1 MAEKQ
6 LQPIKDN
13 PELIEEL
20 EAQIDVILYDILFAP
35 LIKSI
40 KENKRIFFNERDNS
54 AIIKAI
60 KSGQIRYGNNIF
72 TGQFNATTAKEFKKL
87 GIKYNKRIKGY
98 TKEMNN
104 LPISIQVAIAQR
116 EDSYKQMARQLV
128 ATVDKI
134 NLNIDEATKNIN
146 FDDTLEKVY
155 SDINKQFK
163 KTVTDKIGLSINF
176 TADQIRILSQEYTNN
191 LKLYITEFTQ
201 KETLLLRQ
209 KAEDIVLS
217 GTRAKDFT
225 KIIEERFAVS
235 TKKAKFLAKQEIS
248 LLTSKYKQVKY
259 ESVGVSKYKWSISNV
274 RTRPDHKALN
284 GKVFSFDD
292 PPISNTS
299 TGARNNPGEDFGCN
313 CQAIP
318 IIEV

>member
-20 EAQIDVILYDILFAP
+20 EAQIDIILYDILFAP
-35 LIKSI
+35 LIESI
-40 KENKRIFFNERDNS
+40 KENKRIFFNEQDNS
-54 AIIKAI
+54 AIIKKI

-87 GIKYNKRIKGY
+87 GIKYSKRIKGY
-98 TKEMNN
+98 KKEMNN
-104 LPISIQVAIAQR
+104 LPVNIQVAIAQR

-128 ATVDKI
+128 STVDKI

-146 FDDTLEKVY
+146 FNDTLEKIY
-155 SDINKQFK
+155 SDINKQFR

-176 TADQIRILSQEYTNN
+176 TADQIKILSQEYTNN

-201 KETLLLRQ
+201 KETLILRQ

-274 RTRPDHKALN
+274 RTRPDHRALN
-284 GKVFSFDD
+284 GKIFSFDD

>member
-6 LQPIKDN
+6 LQPIKDS

-60 KSGQIRYGNNIF
+60 KSGKIRYGNNIF
-72 TGQFNATTAKEFKKL
+72 TGSFNDTTAKEFKKL
-87 GIKYNKRIKGY
+87 GIKFNKRIKGY

-104 LPISIQVAIAQR
+104 LPVNIQVAIAQR

-201 KETLLLRQ
+201 KETLILRQ

-248 LLTSKYKQVKY
+248 LLTSKFKQVKY
-259 ESVGVSKYKWSISNV
+259 ENVGVSKYKWSISNV

>member
-60 KSGQIRYGNNIF
+60 KSGKIRYGNNIF
-72 TGQFNATTAKEFKKL
+72 IGSFNATTAKEFREL
-87 GIKYNKRIKGY
+87 GIKYIKRIKGY
-98 TKEMNN
+98 KKEMNN
-104 LPISIQVAIAQR
+104 LPVNIQVAIAQR
-116 EDSYKQMARQLV
+116 ADSYKQMARQLLI
-128 ATVDKI
+128 TVDKMDSNI
-134 NLNIDEATKNIN
+134 NEITKNIN
-146 FDDTLEKVY
+146 FDNTLEKVFT
-155 SDINKQFK
+155 DINKKFK

-176 TADQIRILSQEYTNN
+176 TADQIKILSQEYTNN

-201 KETLLLRQ
+201 KETLILRQ

-225 KIIEERFAVS
+225 KIIEERFDVS

>member
-87 GIKYNKRIKGY
+87 GIKYSKRIKGY
-98 TKEMNN
+98 KKEMNN
-104 LPISIQVAIAQR
+104 LPINIQVAIAQR

-128 ATVDKI
+128 ATVDEI

-201 KETLLLRQ
+201 KETLILRQ

-274 RTRPDHKALN
+274 RTRPDHRALN
-284 GKVFSFDD
+284 GKIFSFDD

>member
-6 LQPIKDN
+6 LQPIKNN

-20 EAQIDVILYDILFAP
+20 EAQIDIILYDILFAP

-40 KENKRIFFNERDNS
+40 KENKRIFFNEQDNS
-54 AIIKAI
+54 AIIKKI

-87 GIKYNKRIKGY
+87 GIKYSKRIKGY
-98 TKEMNN
+98 KKEMNN
-104 LPISIQVAIAQR
+104 LPINIQVAIAQR

-128 ATVDKI
+128 ATVDEI

-146 FDDTLEKVY
+146 FDDTLEKIF
-155 SDINKQFK
+155 SDINKQFR

-176 TADQIRILSQEYTNN
+176 TADQIKILSQEYTNN

-201 KETLLLRQ
+201 KETLILRQ

-235 TKKAKFLAKQEIS
+235 TKKAKSLAKQEIS

-274 RTRPDHKALN
+274 RTRPDHRALN
-284 GKVFSFDD
+284 GKIFSFDD

>member
-20 EAQIDVILYDILFAP
+20 EAQIDIILYDILFAP
-35 LIKSI
+35 LIESI
-40 KENKRIFFNERDNS
+40 KENKRIFFNETDNS
-54 AIIKAI
+54 AIIKKI

-72 TGQFNATTAKEFKKL
+72 TGQFNATTAKEFRKL
-87 GIKYNKRIKGY
+87 GIKFNKRIKGY

-104 LPISIQVAIAQR
+104 LPVSIQVAIAQR

-146 FDDTLEKVY
+146 FDNTLEKVY

-176 TADQIRILSQEYTNN
+176 TADQIRILSQEYTDN

-284 GKVFSFDD
+284 GKIFSFDD
-292 PPISNTS
+292 PPISNTL
-299 TGARNNPGEDFGCN
+299 TGAKNNPGEDFGCN
-313 CQAIP
+313 CIAIP

>member
-6 LQPIKDN
+6 LQPIKDS

-60 KSGQIRYGNNIF
+60 KSGKIRYGNNIF
-72 TGQFNATTAKEFKKL
+72 TGSFNATTAKEFKKL
-87 GIKYNKRIKGY
+87 GIKFNKRIKGY

-104 LPISIQVAIAQR
+104 LPVNIQVAIAQR

-201 KETLLLRQ
+201 KETLILRQ

-235 TKKAKFLAKQEIS
+235 TKKAKFLA
-248 LLTSKYKQVKY
+248 
-259 ESVGVSKYKWSISNV
+259 
-274 RTRPDHKALN
+274 
-284 GKVFSFDD
+284 
-292 PPISNTS
+292 
-299 TGARNNPGEDFGCN
+299 
-313 CQAIP
+313 
-318 IIEV
+318 

>member
-60 KSGQIRYGNNIF
+60 KSGKIRYGNNIF
-72 TGQFNATTAKEFKKL
+72 IGSFNATTAKEFREL
-87 GIKYNKRIKGY
+87 GIKYIKRIKGY
-98 TKEMNN
+98 KKEMNN
-104 LPISIQVAIAQR
+104 LPVNIQVAIAQR
-116 EDSYKQMARQLV
+116 ADSYKQMARQLLI
-128 ATVDKI
+128 TVDKMDSNI
-134 NLNIDEATKNIN
+134 NEITKNIN
-146 FDDTLEKVY
+146 FDNTLEKVFT
-155 SDINKQFK
+155 DINKKFK

-176 TADQIRILSQEYTNN
+176 TADQIKILSQEYTNN
-191 LKLYITEFTQ
+191 LKIYIKDFAQE
-201 KETLLLRQ
+201 ETLILRQ

-225 KIIEERFAVS
+225 KIIEERFDVS

>member
-35 LIKSI
+35 LIESI
-40 KENKRIFFNERDNS
+40 KENKRIFFNEQDNS
-54 AIIKAI
+54 AIIKKI

-87 GIKYNKRIKGY
+87 GIKYSKRIKGY
-98 TKEMNN
+98 KKEMNN
-104 LPISIQVAIAQR
+104 LPVNIQVAIAQR

-128 ATVDKI
+128 ATVDEI

-146 FDDTLEKVY
+146 FDDTLEKIY
-155 SDINKQFK
+155 SDINKQFR

-176 TADQIRILSQEYTNN
+176 TADQIKILSQEYTNN

-201 KETLLLRQ
+201 KETLILRQ

-274 RTRPDHKALN
+274 RTRPDHRALN
-284 GKVFSFDD
+284 GKIFSFDD

>member
-6 LQPIKDN
+6 LQPIKNN

-20 EAQIDVILYDILFAP
+20 EAQIDIILYDILFAP
-35 LIKSI
+35 LIESI
-40 KENKRIFFNERDNS
+40 KENKRIFFNEQDNS
-54 AIIKAI
+54 AIIKKI

-87 GIKYNKRIKGY
+87 GIKYSKRIKGY
-98 TKEMNN
+98 KKEMNN
-104 LPISIQVAIAQR
+104 LPVNIQVAIAQR

-128 ATVDKI
+128 ATVDEI

-146 FDDTLEKVY
+146 FDDTLEKIF
-155 SDINKQFK
+155 SDINKQFR

-176 TADQIRILSQEYTNN
+176 TADQIKILSQEYTNN

-201 KETLLLRQ
+201 KETLILRQ

-274 RTRPDHKALN
+274 RTRPDHRALN
-284 GKVFSFDD
+284 GKIFSFDD

-299 TGARNNPGEDFGCN
+299 TGAKNNPGEDFGCN

>member
-104 LPISIQVAIAQR
+104 LPVNIQVAIAQR

-201 KETLLLRQ
+201 KETLILRQ

-274 RTRPDHKALN
+274 RTRPDHRALN
-284 GKVFSFDD
+284 GKIFSFDD

>member
-60 KSGQIRYGNNIF
+60 KSGKIRYGNNIF
-72 TGQFNATTAKEFKKL
+72 TGSFNATTAKEFKKL

-104 LPISIQVAIAQR
+104 LPVNIQVAIAQR

-201 KETLLLRQ
+201 KETLILRQ
-209 KAEDIVLS
+209 KAENIVLS

>member
-6 LQPIKDN
+6 LQPIKDS

-60 KSGQIRYGNNIF
+60 KSGKIRYGNNIF
-72 TGQFNATTAKEFKKL
+72 TGSFNATTAKEFKKL
-87 GIKYNKRIKGY
+87 GIKFNKRIKGY

-104 LPISIQVAIAQR
+104 LPVNIQVAIAQR

-201 KETLLLRQ
+201 KETLILRQ

-248 LLTSKYKQVKY
+248 LLTSKFKQVKY

>member
-35 LIKSI
+35 LIESI
-40 KENKRIFFNERDNS
+40 KENKRIFFNEQDNS
-54 AIIKAI
+54 AIIKKI

-87 GIKYNKRIKGY
+87 GIKYSKRIKGY
-98 TKEMNN
+98 KKEMNN
-104 LPISIQVAIAQR
+104 LPVNIQVAIAQR

-128 ATVDKI
+128 ATVDEI

-146 FDDTLEKVY
+146 FDDTLEKIY
-155 SDINKQFK
+155 SDINKQFR

-176 TADQIRILSQEYTNN
+176 TADQIKILSQEYTNN

-201 KETLLLRQ
+201 KETLILRQ

-259 ESVGVSKYKWSISNV
+259 ESVGVSKYSGQF
-274 RTRPDHKALN
+274 PMLEL
-284 GKVFSFDD
+284 G
-292 PPISNTS
+292 
-299 TGARNNPGEDFGCN
+299 
-313 CQAIP
+313 Q
-318 IIEV
+318 IIGL

>member
-35 LIKSI
+35 LIESI
-40 KENKRIFFNERDNS
+40 KENKRIFFNEQDNS
-54 AIIKAI
+54 AIIKKI

-87 GIKYNKRIKGY
+87 GIKYSKRIKGY
-98 TKEMNN
+98 KKEMNN
-104 LPISIQVAIAQR
+104 LPINIQVAIAQR

-128 ATVDKI
+128 ATVDEI

-146 FDDTLEKVY
+146 FDDTLEKIF
-155 SDINKQFK
+155 SDINKQFR

-176 TADQIRILSQEYTNN
+176 TADQIKILSQEYTNN

-201 KETLLLRQ
+201 KETLILRQ

-274 RTRPDHKALN
+274 RTRPDHRALN
-284 GKVFSFDD
+284 GKIFSFDD

>member
-6 LQPIKDN
+6 LQPIKDS

-60 KSGQIRYGNNIF
+60 KSGKIRYGNNIF
-72 TGQFNATTAKEFKKL
+72 TGSFNATTAKEFKKL
-87 GIKYNKRIKGY
+87 GIKFNKRIKGY

-104 LPISIQVAIAQR
+104 LPVNIQVAIAQR

-201 KETLLLRQ
+201 KETLILRQ

-248 LLTSKYKQVKY
+248 LLTSKFKQVKY
-259 ESVGVSKYKWSISNV
+259 ENVGVSKYKWSISNV

>member
-6 LQPIKDN
+6 LQPIKNN

-35 LIKSI
+35 LIESI

-60 KSGQIRYGNNIF
+60 KSGKIRYGNNIF
-72 TGQFNATTAKEFKKL
+72 TGSFNATTAKEFREL
-87 GIKYNKRIKGY
+87 GIKYIKRIKGY
-98 TKEMNN
+98 KKEMNN
-104 LPISIQVAIAQR
+104 LPVNIQVAIAQR

-128 ATVDKI
+128 STVDKI
-134 NLNIDEATKNIN
+134 SLNIDEATKNIN
-146 FDDTLEKVY
+146 FDNTLEKVF
-155 SDINKQFK
+155 SDINKQFR

-176 TADQIRILSQEYTNN
+176 TADQIKILSQEYTNN
-191 LKLYITEFTQ
+191 LKLEIKEFTQ
-201 KETLLLRQ
+201 EETLILRQ
-209 KAEDIVLS
+209 KAENIVLS

-225 KIIEERFAVS
+225 KTIEERFDVS

-274 RTRPDHKALN
+274 RTRPDHRALN
-284 GKVFSFDD
+284 GKIFSFDD
-292 PPISNTS
+292 PPISNIR
-299 TGARNNPGEDFGCN
+299 TGAKNNPGEDFGCN

-318 IIEV
+318 IIEI

>member
-60 KSGQIRYGNNIF
+60 KSGKIRYGNNIF
-72 TGQFNATTAKEFKKL
+72 TGSFNATTAKEFKKL

-104 LPISIQVAIAQR
+104 LPVNIQVAIAQR

-155 SDINKQFK
+155 SDINKEFK

-201 KETLLLRQ
+201 KETLILRQ
-209 KAEDIVLS
+209 KAENIVLS

>member
-6 LQPIKDN
+6 LQPIKNN

-20 EAQIDVILYDILFAP
+20 EAQIDIILYDILFAP
-35 LIKSI
+35 LIESI
-40 KENKRIFFNERDNS
+40 KENKRIFFNEQDNS
-54 AIIKAI
+54 AIIKKI

-87 GIKYNKRIKGY
+87 GIKYSKRIKGY
-98 TKEMNN
+98 KKEMNN
-104 LPISIQVAIAQR
+104 LPVNIQVAIAQR

-146 FDDTLEKVY
+146 FDDTLEKIF
-155 SDINKQFK
+155 SDINKQFR

-176 TADQIRILSQEYTNN
+176 TADQIKILSQEYTNN

-201 KETLLLRQ
+201 KETLILRQ

-274 RTRPDHKALN
+274 RTRPDHRALN
-284 GKVFSFDD
+284 GKIFSFDD
-292 PPISNTS
+292 PPITNTS
-299 TGARNNPGEDFGCN
+299 TGAKNNPGEDFGCN

>member
-6 LQPIKDN
+6 LQPIKDS

-40 KENKRIFFNERDNS
+40 KENKRIFFNERDSS

-60 KSGQIRYGNNIF
+60 KSGKIRYGNNIF
-72 TGQFNATTAKEFKKL
+72 TGSFNATTAKEFKKL
-87 GIKYNKRIKGY
+87 GIKFNKRIKGY

-104 LPISIQVAIAQR
+104 LPVNIQVAIAQR

-201 KETLLLRQ
+201 KETLILRQ

-248 LLTSKYKQVKY
+248 LLTSKFKQVKY
-259 ESVGVSKYKWSISNV
+259 ENVGVSKYKWSISNV

>member
-87 GIKYNKRIKGY
+87 GIKYSKRIKGY
-98 TKEMNN
+98 KKEMNN
-104 LPISIQVAIAQR
+104 LPINIQVAIAQR

-146 FDDTLEKVY
+146 FDDTLEKIY

-201 KETLLLRQ
+201 KETLILRQ

-274 RTRPDHKALN
+274 RTRPDHRALN
-284 GKVFSFDD
+284 GKIFSFDD

>member
-60 KSGQIRYGNNIF
+60 KSGKIRYGNNIF
-72 TGQFNATTAKEFKKL
+72 TGSFNATTAKEFKKL
-87 GIKYNKRIKGY
+87 GIKFNKRIKGY

-201 KETLLLRQ
+201 KETLILRQ

-248 LLTSKYKQVKY
+248 LLTSKFKQVKY

>member
-87 GIKYNKRIKGY
+87 GIKYSKRIKGY
-98 TKEMNN
+98 KKEMNN
-104 LPISIQVAIAQR
+104 LPVNIQVAIAQR

-146 FDDTLEKVY
+146 FDDTLEKIY

-201 KETLLLRQ
+201 KETLILRQ

-274 RTRPDHKALN
+274 RTRPDHRALN
-284 GKVFSFDD
+284 GKIFSFDD

>member
-6 LQPIKDN
+6 LQPIKDS

-60 KSGQIRYGNNIF
+60 KSGKIRYGNNIF
-72 TGQFNATTAKEFKKL
+72 IGSFNATTAKEFREL
-87 GIKYNKRIKGY
+87 GIKYIKRIKGY
-98 TKEMNN
+98 KKEMNN
-104 LPISIQVAIAQR
+104 LPVNIQVAIAQR
-116 EDSYKQMARQLV
+116 ADSYKQMARQLV
-128 ATVDKI
+128 ITVDKMDSNI
-134 NLNIDEATKNIN
+134 NEITKNIN
-146 FDDTLEKVY
+146 FDNTLEKVFT
-155 SDINKQFK
+155 DINKKFK

-176 TADQIRILSQEYTNN
+176 TADQIKILSQEYTNN
-191 LKLYITEFTQ
+191 LKIYIKDFAQE
-201 KETLLLRQ
+201 ETLILRQ

>member
-6 LQPIKDN
+6 LQPIKNN

-20 EAQIDVILYDILFAP
+20 EAQIDIILYDILFAP
-35 LIKSI
+35 LIESI
-40 KENKRIFFNERDNS
+40 KENKRIFFNEQDNS
-54 AIIKAI
+54 AIIKKI

-87 GIKYNKRIKGY
+87 GIKYSKRIKGY
-98 TKEMNN
+98 KKEMNN
-104 LPISIQVAIAQR
+104 LPVNIQVAIAQR

-128 ATVDKI
+128 ATVDEI

-146 FDDTLEKVY
+146 FDDTLEKIF
-155 SDINKQFK
+155 SDINKQFR

-176 TADQIRILSQEYTNN
+176 TADQIKILSQEYTNN

-201 KETLLLRQ
+201 KETLILRQ

-274 RTRPDHKALN
+274 RTRPDHRALN
-284 GKVFSFDD
+284 GKIFSFDD
-292 PPISNTS
+292 PPITNTS
-299 TGARNNPGEDFGCN
+299 TGAKNNPGEDFGCN

>member
-20 EAQIDVILYDILFAP
+20 EAQIDIILYDILFAP

-87 GIKYNKRIKGY
+87 GIKYSKRIKGY
-98 TKEMNN
+98 KKEMNN
-104 LPISIQVAIAQR
+104 LPINIQVAIAQR

-201 KETLLLRQ
+201 KETLILRQ

-274 RTRPDHKALN
+274 RTRPDHRALN
-284 GKVFSFDD
+284 GKIFSFDD

-299 TGARNNPGEDFGCN
+299 TGAKNNPGEDFGCN

>member
-6 LQPIKDN
+6 LQPIKNN

-20 EAQIDVILYDILFAP
+20 EAQIDIILYDILFAP
-35 LIKSI
+35 LIESI
-40 KENKRIFFNERDNS
+40 KENKRIFFNEQDNS
-54 AIIKAI
+54 AIIKKI

-87 GIKYNKRIKGY
+87 GIKYSKRIKGY
-98 TKEMNN
+98 KKEMNN
-104 LPISIQVAIAQR
+104 LPVNIQVAIAQR

-128 ATVDKI
+128 ATVDEI

-146 FDDTLEKVY
+146 FDDTLEKIF
-155 SDINKQFK
+155 SDINKQFR

-176 TADQIRILSQEYTNN
+176 TADQIKILSQEYTNN

-201 KETLLLRQ
+201 KETLILRQ

-274 RTRPDHKALN
+274 RTRPDHRALN
-284 GKVFSFDD
+284 GKIFSFDD

>member
-20 EAQIDVILYDILFAP
+20 EAQIDIILYDILFAP
-35 LIKSI
+35 LIESI

-87 GIKYNKRIKGY
+87 GIKYSKRIKGY
-98 TKEMNN
+98 KKEMNN
-104 LPISIQVAIAQR
+104 LPVNIQVAIAQR

-146 FDDTLEKVY
+146 FNDTLEKIY
-155 SDINKQFK
+155 SDINKQFR

-176 TADQIRILSQEYTNN
+176 TADQIKILSQEYTNN

-201 KETLLLRQ
+201 KETLILRQ

-274 RTRPDHKALN
+274 RTRPDHRALN
-284 GKVFSFDD
+284 GKIFSFDD

>member
-6 LQPIKDN
+6 LQPIKDS

-60 KSGQIRYGNNIF
+60 KSGKIRYGNNIF
-72 TGQFNATTAKEFKKL
+72 TGSFNATTAKEFKKL
-87 GIKYNKRIKGY
+87 GIKFNKRIKGY

-104 LPISIQVAIAQR
+104 LPVNIQVAIAQR

-201 KETLLLRQ
+201 KETLILRQ

>member
-60 KSGQIRYGNNIF
+60 KSGKIRYGNNIF
-72 TGQFNATTAKEFKKL
+72 TGSFNATTAKEFKKL
-87 GIKYNKRIKGY
+87 GIKFNKRIKGY

-104 LPISIQVAIAQR
+104 LPVNIQVAIAQR

-176 TADQIRILSQEYTNN
+176 TADQIKILSQEYTNN
-191 LKLYITEFTQ
+191 LKIYIKDFAQE
-201 KETLLLRQ
+201 ETLILRQ

-225 KIIEERFAVS
+225 KIIEERFDVS

>member
-60 KSGQIRYGNNIF
+60 KSGKIRYGNNIF
-72 TGQFNATTAKEFKKL
+72 TGSFNATTAKEFKKL

>member
-20 EAQIDVILYDILFAP
+20 EAQIDIILYDILFAP
-35 LIKSI
+35 LIESI
-40 KENKRIFFNERDNS
+40 KENKRIFFNEQDNS
-54 AIIKAI
+54 AIIKKI

-87 GIKYNKRIKGY
+87 GIKYSKRIKGY
-98 TKEMNN
+98 KKEMNN
-104 LPISIQVAIAQR
+104 LPINIQVAIAQR

-128 ATVDKI
+128 ATVDEI

-146 FDDTLEKVY
+146 FDDTLEKIF
-155 SDINKQFK
+155 SDINKQFR

-176 TADQIRILSQEYTNN
+176 TADQIKILSQEYTNN

-201 KETLLLRQ
+201 KETLILRQ

-274 RTRPDHKALN
+274 RTRPDHRALN
-284 GKVFSFDD
+284 GKIFSFDD

>member
-6 LQPIKDN
+6 LQPIKDS

-60 KSGQIRYGNNIF
+60 KSGKIRYGNNIF
-72 TGQFNATTAKEFKKL
+72 IGSFNATTAKEFREL
-87 GIKYNKRIKGY
+87 GIKYIKRIKGY
-98 TKEMNN
+98 KKEMNN
-104 LPISIQVAIAQR
+104 LPVNIQVAIAQR
-116 EDSYKQMARQLV
+116 ADSYKQMARQLV
-128 ATVDKI
+128 ITVDKMDSNI
-134 NLNIDEATKNIN
+134 NEITKNIN
-146 FDDTLEKVY
+146 FDNTLEKVFT
-155 SDINKQFK
+155 DINKKFK

-176 TADQIRILSQEYTNN
+176 TADQIKILSQEYTNN
-191 LKLYITEFTQ
+191 LKIYIKDFAQE
-201 KETLLLRQ
+201 ETLILRQ

-225 KIIEERFAVS
+225 KIIEERFDVS
-235 TKKAKFLAKQEIS
+235 TRKAKFLAKQEIS

-259 ESVGVSKYKWSISNV
+259 EGVGVSKYKWSISNV

>member
-60 KSGQIRYGNNIF
+60 KSGKIRYGNNIF
-72 TGQFNATTAKEFKKL
+72 TGSFNATTAKEFREL
-87 GIKYNKRIKGY
+87 GIKYIKRIKGY
-98 TKEMNN
+98 KKEMNN
-104 LPISIQVAIAQR
+104 LPVNIQVAIAQR

-134 NLNIDEATKNIN
+134 NLNIDEVTKNIN

-176 TADQIRILSQEYTNN
+176 TADQIKILSQEYTNN

-201 KETLLLRQ
+201 KETLILRQ

-274 RTRPDHKALN
+274 RTRPDHRALN
-284 GKVFSFDD
+284 GKIFSFDD

>member
-40 KENKRIFFNERDNS
+40 KENKRIFFNEQDNS
-54 AIIKAI
+54 AIIKKI

-87 GIKYNKRIKGY
+87 GIKYSKRIKGY
-98 TKEMNN
+98 KKEMNN
-104 LPISIQVAIAQR
+104 LPINIQVAIAQR

-128 ATVDKI
+128 ATVDEI

-146 FDDTLEKVY
+146 FDDTLEKIY

-201 KETLLLRQ
+201 KETLILRQ

-274 RTRPDHKALN
+274 RTRPDHRALN
-284 GKVFSFDD
+284 GKIFSFDD

>member
-60 KSGQIRYGNNIF
+60 KSGKIRYGNNIF

-87 GIKYNKRIKGY
+87 GIKFNKRIKGY